1 MVEAAVAATDGG
13 RSGPADGVVVGL
25 LADPDLPAELAERLA
40 GELPE
45 VLAERLGDQVPWQVQ
60 VECERFDLTDEERIL
75 AVARESRA
83 REGWDLVVCLTDLP
97 RRSGLRPILAEA
109 SLTDRVALASLPA
122 LGARRL
128 YRRVRE
134 LVVSLVE
141 ELDQDRLAP
150 PHGGR
155 ERPSAR
161 RPRLVASV
169 RRVVTADTG
178 ANVRFL
184 LPGVRGQIRLLA
196 GMVRANRPW
205 RLITGLSG
213 SLAAALAAGAF
224 AVVTSDIWRL
234 ADSLGPL
241 RLAVATVF
249 SIGAMVAWLVIDHE
263 LWERPGGRVARDRA
277 RLFNTATVLTVVLG
291 VGCLYV
297 ALLVATLAAAWF
309 LVTGELLGQ
318 TLQHPVGWPEYLTIA
333 WLASSIAT
341 VGGALG
347 SGLESDQSV
356 RAAAYGYRQQERGHR
371 DLTTG

>member
-1 MVEAAVAATDGG
+1 VAVAATDGE
-13 RSGPADGVVVGL
+13 RSGRPGGLVLGL
-25 LADPDLPAELAERLA
+25 LTDPDLPAELAEQLA
-40 GELPE
+40 AELPE
-45 VLAERLGDQVPWQVQ
+45 LLAEHLDDQVPWQVR
-60 VECERFDLTDEERIL
+60 VGCERFDLADEQQVL
-75 AVARESRA
+75 AVAHQRRA

-109 SLTDRVALASLPA
+109 NLTDRVALASLPA
-122 LGARRL
+122 FGARRL
-128 YRRVRE
+128 YQRFRDMVIGLVAE
-134 LVVSLVE
+134 LAAASL
-141 ELDQDRLAP
+141 D
-150 PHGGR
+150 GGR
-155 ERPSAR
+155 PGHRP
-161 RPRLVASV
+161 ASRGTPPI
-169 RRVVTADTG
+169 RRVVPSDG
-178 ANVRFL
+178 SVDVRFV
-184 LPGVRGQIRLLA
+184 LPGVRGQVRLLA

-224 AVVTSDIWRL
+224 AVVTSDIWLL

-249 SIGAMVAWLVIDHE
+249 SVGAMVAWLIIDHE

-277 RLFNTATVLTVVLG
+277 RLFNTATVLTVALG

-309 LVTGELLGQ
+309 LVTGQLLGQ
-318 TLQHPVGWPEYLTIA
+318 TLRHPIGWPDYVTIA

-347 SGLESDQSV
+347 SGLESDQAV
-356 RAAAYGYRQQERGHR
+356 RAAAYGYRQQERRGQ
-371 DLTTG
+371 DPTTD